1 MNELLSQLNSV
12 VYKALT
18 FNVGIFSCHSIC
30 SCSCRCTGMNGRSR
44 PLADAYLP
52 SALPYHLPTPDYFL
66 CQGTVSGSHSLR
78 RHSGEIERGPGRPPR
93 IRSSLNSMTQQ
104 KTSFSL
110 ITGLMHLAAAVY
122 CGTCKKRRIRT
133 MLNILSI
140 YMREKKCHSTPSYK
154 RPNALSYSVFNFIES
169 ISSAKNRQI
178 D

>member
-1 MNELLSQLNSV
+1 MCSMGSLWMSYLVSLIQRSTKLWPLTLASFRVIIFV
-12 VYKALT
+12 VVPVAA
-18 FNVGIFSCHSIC
+18 
-30 SCSCRCTGMNGRSR
+30 RSWMVVLG
-44 PLADAYLP
+44 LAAAYLP

-78 RHSGEIERGPGRPPR
+78 RHSGEIERGPGCPPR

-133 MLNILSI
+133 ILNILSI
-140 YMREKKCHSTPSYK
+140 YIREKKCYSTPSYK
-154 RPNALSYSVFNFIES
+154 RPNA
-169 ISSAKNRQI
+169 
-178 D
+178 